1 MDYDIN
7 LNDVIQLII
16 RPSKSLIGDAEEN
29 EEIDKKKDIK
39 LDSKKMITHVES
51 KYYKVGDLIDVR
63 LEENGAWYEAVVT
76 EIFTRGLKS
85 EKELEENELVFKVRG
100 QVDVCYK
107 ATGFYNYV
115 NFSAEHVIT
124 FEGES
129 NFSDIRPRSY
139 NVYKT
144 SELEKGMIVLANY
157 NIEETKSRGPW

>member
-1 MDYDIN
+1 MF
-7 LNDVIQLII
+7 VT
-16 RPSKSLIGDAEEN
+16 
-29 EEIDKKKDIK
+29 K
-39 LDSKKMITHVES
+39 L
-51 KYYKVGDLIDVR
+51 
-63 LEENGAWYEAVVT
+63 
-76 EIFTRGLKS
+76 
-85 EKELEENELVFKVRG
+85 LVFII
-100 QVDVCYK
+100 
-107 ATGFYNYV
+107 V